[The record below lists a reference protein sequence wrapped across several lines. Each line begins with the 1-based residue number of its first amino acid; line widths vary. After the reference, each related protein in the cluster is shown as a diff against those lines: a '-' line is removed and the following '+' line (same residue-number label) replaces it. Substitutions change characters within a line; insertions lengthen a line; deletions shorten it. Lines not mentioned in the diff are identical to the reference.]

1 MDKMIIRKVNQYIR
15 KKRPIIDSQVI
26 CDTYQNNTFLEIAF
40 ISKGCRNDLK
50 GSCIMCDY
58 GATNGSKAKE
68 VYLNEMNSILKNS
81 QSIQYLLLC
90 ANGSIMDEYQL
101 SEEIFKSILKYT
113 ATTEIPNIII
123 ETHFRD
129 ITIEKL
135 KYIKKILNGKNVTIE
150 LGLETA
156 NQKYQDSLIMKEI
169 IIDEIEKKILEIQQ
183 FEISVD
189 LNIMLGLPFLSVREQ
204 LDDSLEAISWAIKHN
219 CNPVIFPLNIK
230 PFTLL
235 YHMYQTGY
243 YRPISLWLV
252 VLLLSFLE
260 PIDLERITI
269 SYYGNRTDEYLG
281 IEEETIYP
289 CSCPKCYQHIMSFF
303 ESFFHEN
310 TWQERH
316 KLLKEILDWKGCN
329 CLANQRN
336 LLTKKNTT
344 NFDDLINDYIS
355 IIKKE
360 FSFLFSKKRVIK

>member
-1 MDKMIIRKVNQYIR
+1 MELIMEKKIIKKVNQYIR
-15 KKRPIIDSQVI
+15 KKRPILSPQVI

-68 VYLNEMNSILKNS
+68 VYLNEMNSILEKS
-81 QSIQYLLLC
+81 QNIQYLLLC

-101 SEEIFKSILKYT
+101 SEEIFKSILKNV
-113 ATTEIPNIII
+113 ATTQIPNIII

-135 KYIKKILNGKNVTIE
+135 KYIKNFLKGKNITIE

-156 NQKYQDSLIMKEI
+156 NQNYQNSLIMKEI
-169 IIDEIEKKILEIQQ
+169 VIEDIEKKIREIQQ
-183 FEISVD
+183 FEINVD
-189 LNIMLGLPFLSVREQ
+189 LNIMLGLPFLSEKEQ
-204 LDDSLEAISWAIKHN
+204 LEDSLKTIYWAIKHN

-243 YRPISLWLV
+243 YRPISLWSV

-260 PIDLERITI
+260 PIDLDRITI
-269 SYYGNRTDEYLG
+269 SYYGNRTDDYLG

-289 CSCPKCYQHIMSFF
+289 CTCPKCHQHIMDFF
-303 ESFFHEN
+303 ESFFQEN
-310 TWQERH
+310 SWQERH
-316 KLLKEILDWKGCN
+316 KLLKEVLNWNGCN
-329 CLANQRN
+329 CLTDQKN
-336 LLTKKNTT
+336 LLREENTI
-344 NFDDLINDYIS
+344 NFDDLFNDYITALE
-355 IIKKE
+355 KE
-360 FSFLFSKKRVIK
+360 YSFLFYNK

>member
-1 MDKMIIRKVNQYIR
+1 MDRIILKKVNQYLR
-15 KKRPIIDSQVI
+15 KKRPILSPQVI

-58 GATNGSKAKE
+58 GVTNGSKAKE
-68 VYLNEMNSILKNS
+68 VYLNEMNSILKNA
-81 QSIQYLLLC
+81 QNVQYLLLC

-101 SEEIFKSILKYT
+101 SEEIFKSILKNVG
-113 ATTEIPNIII
+113 TTEIPNIII

-135 KYIKKILNGKNVTIE
+135 KYIKKLLHGKNVTIE

-156 NQKYQDSLIMKEI
+156 NQKYQDSLIMKDI
-169 IIDEIEKKILEIQQ
+169 IVDEIEAKIHEIQQ

-189 LNIMLGLPFLSVREQ
+189 LNIMLGLPFLSEKEQ
-204 LDDSLEAISWAIKHN
+204 LDDSLETISWAIEHN

-230 PFTLL
+230 PFTML

-252 VLLLSFLE
+252 VLLLSFLK
-260 PIDLERITI
+260 PIDLEKITI

-281 IEEETIYP
+281 IKEETIYP
-289 CSCPKCYQHIMSFF
+289 CACSKCYHNLMHFF
-303 ESFFHEN
+303 EAFFHEN
-310 TWQERH
+310 NGQERH
-316 KLLKEILDWKGCN
+316 KLLKSVLDWDGCN
-329 CLANQRN
+329 CLANQRS
-336 LLTKKNTT
+336 LLTRKNTT
-344 NFDDLINDYIS
+344 NFDDSLSNYINTL
-355 IIKKE
+355 KKE
-360 FSFLFSKKRVIK
+360 YSFLFTKK